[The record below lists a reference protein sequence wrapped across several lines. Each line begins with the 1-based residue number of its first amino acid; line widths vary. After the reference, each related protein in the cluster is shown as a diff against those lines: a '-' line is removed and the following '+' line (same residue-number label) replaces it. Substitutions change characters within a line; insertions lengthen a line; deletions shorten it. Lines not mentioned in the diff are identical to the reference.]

1 MKIAIIEL
9 LSSNSLQYDRH
20 LNAYEVAS
28 WLKREGHCVSL
39 SAWQTGRSLDELF
52 AGLSEADRVL
62 LWDES
67 VYVDIAATKF
77 ALGDKKLSDALDEA
91 DVMTAAC
98 PKDQATLAVFS
109 GGETFAAAREDL
121 GSALVD
127 TMIEKRTPVPCGAFG
142 VFFVWIHTAALA
154 RILQAGGPTM
164 IAGLDVS
171 LSRRLIEGGASVQV
185 DPRIAVVSRLT
196 QTVPWS
202 LQPA

>member
-9 LSSNSLQYDRH
+9 LSSDSLQYDRH
-20 LNAYEVAS
+20 LNAYEVSA
-28 WLKREGHCVSL
+28 WLRCEGHCVSL
-39 SAWQTGRSLDELF
+39 SAWPTGRSFDELF
-52 AGLSEADRVL
+52 AGLTEADRVL

-77 ALGDKKLSDALDEA
+77 ALGNKKLSDALDEA

-109 GGETFAAAREDL
+109 GGETYAAARENL

-127 TMIEKRTPVPCGAFG
+127 TMVEKRAPVPCGAFG
-142 VFFVWIHTAALA
+142 AFFVWLHTGAISRL
-154 RILQAGGPTM
+154 LPDGGPVM

-185 DPRIAVVSRLT
+185 DPRLAVISRLT

-202 LQPA
+202 LPPA